1 MRPAA
6 KKYTTTYKKK
16 VDVERD
22 MYLPRRSPR
31 GIIQCT
37 GCGAFYVRRHWT
49 LNSPPGFSNPVNAH
63 PTHCPACLKIR
74 DRFPGGELHLLN
86 VERGDRSEIA
96 RILRNEEERARM
108 KNSLE
113 RIMRMD
119 ARNGGMEGGDDHGKA
134 GPKTWPFDQEDAWR
148 QAQLQVGSQQ

>member
-6 KKYTTTYKKK
+6 KKYNTAYKKK

-31 GIIQCT
+31 GIIQCS

-49 LNSPPGFSNPVNAH
+49 LNSPPGFSKPVHADL
-63 PTHCPACLKIR
+63 TYCPACLKIR
-74 DRFPGGELHLLN
+74 DRFPGGELRLLGLKL
-86 VERGDRSEIA
+86 GDRNEIA

-108 KNSLE
+108 KN
-113 RIMRMD
+113 
-119 ARNGGMEGGDDHGKA
+119 
-134 GPKTWPFDQEDAWR
+134 P
-148 QAQLQVGSQQ
+148 